1 MPASTVRRHAAH
13 PRPVLATVLRNG
25 VISVNMT
32 PLDIRKQSFKRV
44 VRGYDRDEV
53 QALLEMIADEF
64 ERLNTESIELRER
77 EGKLQTEVERF
88 RSMERTLQEMLKTAQ
103 QTADDVR
110 DNARKEGRLIV
121 KEAEI
126 LGNRA
131 VEKAR
136 AQVRAVRS
144 DIVDLK
150 NQRDM
155 FLARFQALVQ
165 AQSDF
170 LAQLSF
176 TDADVIKEEI
186 EEDEAANG

>member
-1 MPASTVRRHAAH
+1 MK
-13 PRPVLATVLRNG
+13 
-25 VISVNMT
+25 MT
-32 PLDIRKQSFKRV
+32 PLDIRKQAFKRV

-53 QALLEMIADEF
+53 QAFLAMIADEF
-64 ERLNTESIELRER
+64 ERLNTESIQLRES
-77 EGKLQTEVERF
+77 EGRLQVEVERY
-88 RSMERTLQEMLKTAQ
+88 RDLEQTLQEMLKTAQ

-126 LGNRA
+126 LANQA

-136 AQVRAVRS
+136 TQVRAIRT

-155 FLARFQALVQ
+155 FVAKFQALVQ
-165 AQSDF
+165 AQGDF
-170 LAQLSF
+170 LAQLTF

-186 EEDEAANG
+186 QGDTPAETTREASSD

>member
-1 MPASTVRRHAAH
+1 
-13 PRPVLATVLRNG
+13 LK
-25 VISVNMT
+25 MT
-32 PLDIRKQSFKRV
+32 PLDIRKQAFKRV

-53 QALLEMIADEF
+53 QAFLEMIADEF
-64 ERLNTESIELRER
+64 ERLNTENIQLRES
-77 EGKLQTEVERF
+77 EGRLQSEVERY
-88 RSMERTLQEMLKTAQ
+88 RELEQTLQEMLKTAQ

-126 LGNRA
+126 LANRA

-136 AQVRAVRS
+136 VQVRAIRS

-155 FLARFQALVQ
+155 FLMKFQALVQ
-165 AQSDF
+165 AQGDF

-186 EEDEAANG
+186 QDEPTPNASDESSDD